1 MADIVLGILAIVAG
15 LIFVFSG
22 QFWLRIVFP
31 IWGFFAGF
39 SLGAGF
45 VSGLGDDRFLGTV
58 LGWVVGLVVGLVFAV
73 LAYSFYAIAVIIV
86 MTSIGFTIGSGL
98 VVALGIDWNWVAVII
113 GVLVGALL
121 CVGAILVDIPRF
133 LLTAFAAIA
142 GAFATVAG
150 LMLVF
155 GAMDSA
161 DFGDGAFVDKV
172 ADDWWWYILFL
183 VLAIVGL
190 ATQLLAA
197 AAMRA
202 GLRASWA
209 DPAASRGV
217 PDPA

>member
-73 LAYSFYAIAVIIV
+73 LAYSFYAIAVIIA

-172 ADDWWWYILFL
+172 ADDWWWYVLFL
-183 VLAIVGL
+183 VLALVGL

-202 GLRASWA
+202 SLRASWT

-217 PDPA
+217 PDPV